1 MHLNG
6 DIASG
11 RPGAT
16 SYRADFRLERI
27 DLPNWRVYPELEGS
41 SERRKFR
48 GVGLLQSDHNS
59 VFEFRLIGPPEAGA
73 PKI

>member
-16 SYRADFRLERI
+16 SYRADFRLTFPPS
-27 DLPNWRVYPELEGS
+27 DGGD
-41 SERRKFR
+41 R
-48 GVGLLQSDHNS
+48 GVPRSVAEDSNNYLQK
-59 VFEFRLIGPPEAGA
+59 RP
-73 PKI
+73 